1 MMGEGKYTEEVAAI
15 RDMYDA
21 DAVFVMVVNGAK
33 GTGGTLCARSPK
45 MIEDISQ
52 TLVKLASHMR
62 NDADITRKMLST
74 LQKINPNLN

>member
-21 DAVFVMVVNGAK
+21 DAVFVMVVNGSK
-33 GTGGTLCARSPK
+33 GTGGTLCANSPR
-45 MIEDISQ
+45 MIEDISR

-62 NDADITRKMLST
+62 NDADVTKRLLDT